1 MNYND
6 KARELRVL
14 SHATACEKFPVG
26 VNEWTLEAKDLSR
39 LAVGARATRLQMRI
53 EEIEKEKAAM
63 IAEIDRLYAER
74 YN

>member
-1 MNYND
+1 MDHND
-6 KARELRVL
+6 KARELRVF
-14 SHATACEKFPVG
+14 SDQVRAAKIPVG
-26 VNEWTLEAKDLSR
+26 ANEWTLEAKDLSR
-39 LAVGARATRLQMRI
+39 LAVGARATHLQMKI